1 MNDKN
6 GTLTNVILRTVFAGY
21 DPYLC
26 HIDIVG
32 FSCGLVSLKTL
43 HYCSLILRFNRK
55 FPLLLNYQI

>member
-1 MNDKN
+1 M
-6 GTLTNVILRTVFAGY
+6 TNYLDY

-43 HYCSLILRFNRK
+43 YYRSLILRFNRK